1 MPLLR
6 QQHAHHRDL
15 PARATAETQAHASSA
30 KDQDR
35 HLMMTKLM
43 LDICK
48 YDQCLCWLP
57 ADNVIPCV
65 VTSMLPFGKTQ
76 KRKIA
81 LLRRSVTRSQPN
93 SRYAAWQ
100 NCVPCRLV
108 PPHRRLRPRRNPHS
122 CGTTAV
128 PNPRFPALALFGRRP
143 SECVERPSFRRPK
156 TCTIPEVEDIIRSPR
171 RHARAAMM
179 ELLIRVL
186 WRSQG

>member
-1 MPLLR
+1 MSCHQASTASATMASSAVKPAPRISSVSVSCLPCRSFRSMTSMPLLR

-15 PARATAETQAHASSA
+15 PTRATAETQAHTSSA

-93 SRYAAWQ
+93 SR
-100 NCVPCRLV
+100 PCRVAKLRTL
-108 PPHRRLRPRRNPHS
+108 PPRS
-122 CGTTAV
+122 ATSA
-128 PNPRFPALALFGRRP
+128 PAP
-143 SECVERPSFRRPK
+143 
-156 TCTIPEVEDIIRSPR
+156 
-171 RHARAAMM
+171 AAKPP
-179 ELLIRVL
+179 
-186 WRSQG
+186 

>member
-1 MPLLR
+1 MHVLPSGFHRIRYYGFLTCQTRAKNIERIRELLAVPLIPLDDIKAASAKISTSAQPEEPKAPEHPR

-57 ADNVIPCV
+57 ADNVIPCI

-81 LLRRSVTRSQPN
+81 LLRRSVSRSQPN
-93 SRYAAWQ
+93 SR
-100 NCVPCRLV
+100 PCRVAKLRTL
-108 PPHRRLRPRRNPHS
+108 PPRS
-122 CGTTAV
+122 ATST
-128 PNPRFPALALFGRRP
+128 PAPAT
-143 SECVERPSFRRPK
+143 K
-156 TCTIPEVEDIIRSPR
+156 SP
-171 RHARAAMM
+171 
-179 ELLIRVL
+179 
-186 WRSQG
+186 